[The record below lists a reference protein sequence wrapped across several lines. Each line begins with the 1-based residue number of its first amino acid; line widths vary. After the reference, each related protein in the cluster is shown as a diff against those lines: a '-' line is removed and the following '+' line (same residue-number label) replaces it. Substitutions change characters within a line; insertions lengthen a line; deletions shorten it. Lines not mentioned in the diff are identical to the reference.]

1 MESVIDYKAL
11 GAKIRSVRRA
21 AGITQERLGELCAIS
36 TAHVGHIE
44 RGTRIPS
51 LDTFYRI
58 ATVLGTSADELLM
71 DSPKN
76 PDATLAAISK
86 LIEGRDRTKIKTFLS
101 AVKALAENIDNL

>member
-11 GAKIRSVRRA
+11 GAKIRSVRRD
-21 AGITQERLGELCAIS
+21 AGMTQERLGELCAIS

-58 ATVLGTSADELLM
+58 ATALGSSADELLM
-71 DSPKN
+71 DSPKT
-76 PDATLAAISK
+76 PDSTLAAISK
-86 LIEGRDRTKIKTFLS
+86 MIEGRDRAKVKTFLS